1 MEGRRLKVSQLMH
14 EEPVTILMTESIY
27 AAALKIKE
35 RNVGTVIVVD
45 KGHHI
50 KGIVTDRDIALSV
63 TDFNNLKKVHVS
75 DIMNKNVKTIQAND
89 DMTTALKI
97 MNEEHVRR
105 LPVKEKGKLVGI
117 LSSADLAI
125 ELKEELDQ
133 FMDLE
138 DFFAIS
144 HKLRYRYIGE
154 ALSLYP
160 TKLNSPQ

>member
-125 ELKEELDQ
+125 ELKEEL
-133 FMDLE
+133 
-138 DFFAIS
+138 
-144 HKLRYRYIGE
+144 IGE

>member
-1 MEGRRLKVSQLMH
+1 MKVKELMH
-14 EEPVTILMTESIY
+14 KEPVTILMTASIY
-27 AAALKIKE
+27 DTALIMKE

-50 KGIVTDRDIALSV
+50 KGIVTDRDIALSLV
-63 TDFNNLKKVHVS
+63 DIKNPKKADVS
-75 DIMNKNVKTIQAND
+75 DIMSKKLKTVKAGD
-89 DMTTALKI
+89 DIATALNI
-97 MNEEHVRR
+97 MKEDGIRR
-105 LPVKEKGKLVGI
+105 LPVKEGGKLVGI

-144 HKLRYRYIGE
+144 HKFRYVGD
-154 ALSLYP
+154 L
-160 TKLNSPQ
+160 